1 MCWVPAELFM
11 GFLSG
16 KIAEV
21 PITDIDVVF
30 YDPTV
35 SIEETAA
42 IEAQLRRSFPNF
54 LGRFETKAL
63 MHQQQFCRGAAL
75 YKYLRCFNEVSR
87 ALYSVAARMNQ
98 GKLELMAPFWLAGYL
113 QFSGASNTAFCPK

>member
-1 MCWVPAELFM
+1 MKEQAIQNLFAKNRECRQLLTIIEALQLSDCWLCAGYLRNYLW

-42 IEAQLRRSFPNF
+42 IEAQLRRSFPEFPWEVRNQ
-54 LGRFETKAL
+54 AL
-63 MHQQQFCRGAAL
+63 MHQHNFA
-75 YKYLRCFNEVSR
+75 
-87 ALYSVAARMNQ
+87 
-98 GKLELMAPFWLAGYL
+98 
-113 QFSGASNTAFCPK
+113 